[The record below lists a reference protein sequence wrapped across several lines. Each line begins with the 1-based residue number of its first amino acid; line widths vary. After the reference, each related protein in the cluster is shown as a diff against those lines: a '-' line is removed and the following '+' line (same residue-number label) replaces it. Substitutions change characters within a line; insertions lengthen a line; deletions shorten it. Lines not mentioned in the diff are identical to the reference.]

1 MINRLFLR
9 SLPGPEKALAFISA
23 HTQQQT
29 LSYSSVTLLSPSPV
43 EGVTTCRP
51 LSWPLGRMNTCG
63 PARWYSSVGSSQ
75 TLPGSPGEVMAQ
87 ATLGG
92 KNVYTWQSTDCL
104 HAHRLTCNR
113 NTHTHTHTHTHA
125 HTHTYTRT
133 HAHTHTHTHTQTH
146 IDTHTQTHIDTNTYT
161 HTHTHTHTH
170 TSANVSMY
178 NKPHTKHVIL
188 GMQLEC
194 VHMCPCVRAY
204 CTHLHA
210 KHRTQFGDHNPF
222 YLQDFCEPACF
233 MGHLTKL

>member
-113 NTHTHTHTHTHA
+113 NTHTHTHTHTRTHTYI
-125 HTHTYTRT
+125 HTHTRTYT
-133 HAHTHTHTHTQTH
+133 HAHTHTNTHRHTHTNTH
-146 IDTHTQTHIDTNTYT
+146 RHKHIHTHTYT
-161 HTHTHTHTH
+161 HTHTQVQ
-170 TSANVSMY
+170 TSACIINHIQSMSF
-178 NKPHTKHVIL
+178 
-188 GMQLEC
+188 LEC
-194 VHMCPCVRAY
+194 NWNVCICVRVCEHTVRT
-204 CTHLHA
+204 CTQNTGRNLVTIILSIYRIFVNLHVLW
-210 KHRTQFGDHNPF
+210 GI
-222 YLQDFCEPACF
+222 
-233 MGHLTKL
+233 